1 MMHAIEKPHVGA
13 GFTTSQISDAKRARI
28 ARLDKHYVGFSRDRL
43 LRSTLRSMVDS
54 IPPNDYDQLDIP
66 DKRRI
71 VAICG
76 ESGAG
81 KTRALIEHC
90 YRIPEMRPH
99 VDHDQVLVNPVLW
112 FKAPSPSTP
121 QRLAFAGLTALGVPV
136 RANIAE
142 NKIWQLF
149 QTELK
154 SHRIRFVVI
163 DEAQDA
169 IETANRIEIV
179 KIANAFKNLVQ
190 MQDWSLRLVLV
201 GVPPLAEFLE
211 RKQLFNRRLV
221 VPFERISADGEV
233 RTVVTILEKVVVDHA
248 GMTLAKDLGDDF
260 EKRLAHACDGQIGSI
275 IQMVRKALEFAIE
288 GDEEQLTLTHFANAY
303 RSFSGCKDDENIFE
317 ADHWP
322 DLDPFTAL
330 RRDGDLNYIVAR
342 STTSKSR
349 SATRRA

>member
-1 MMHAIEKPHVGA
+1 MIPASQEPHVGA
-13 GFTTSQISDAKRARI
+13 GFTASQFSNAKRARI
-28 ARLDKHYVGFSRDRL
+28 AQLERPYVGFSRDRL
-43 LRSTLRSMVDS
+43 LRDTLTSMVAG
-54 IPPNDYDQLDIP
+54 IPPDDYDQLDIP

-71 VAICG
+71 IAICG

-90 YRIPEMRPH
+90 NRIPEMRPF
-99 VDHDQVLVNPVLW
+99 VDRDHILVKPVLW

-121 QRLAFAGLTALGVPV
+121 QRLAFAGLIALGVPV
-136 RANIAE
+136 RANMAE
-142 NKIWQLF
+142 NKIWELF
-149 QTELK
+149 QTALK
-154 SHRIRFVVI
+154 AHRVRFVVI

-211 RKQLFNRRLV
+211 RKQLFTRRIV
-221 VPFERISADGEV
+221 VPFQRISADAEV
-233 RTVVTILEKVVVDHA
+233 DTVVTILRKVVVDHA
-248 GMTLAKDLGDDF
+248 GMALDQDLGDDF

-288 GDEEQLTLTHFANAY
+288 RDEEWLALKHFADAY
-303 RSFSGCKDDENIFE
+303 RSFSGCKDNENVFE
-317 ADHWP
+317 AAQWS
-322 DLDPFTAL
+322 DLNPYTAL
-330 RRDGDLNYIVAR
+330 RRDGDLDYIEAR
-342 STTSKSR
+342 STASKSR
-349 SATRRA
+349 RAARRA